1 MWKKAIITLVPMVA
15 GIILEAVFNKDVKK
29 S

>member
-1 MWKKAIITLVPMVA
+1 MWKKVIITVVPMVA
-15 GIILEAVFNKDVKK
+15 GIILEAVFNKDIKK